1 MEKIFYF
8 IRKPIAITL
17 VLVVICGLIYP
28 LVLMGVSKVVFP
40 EQANGSLVRINDSV
54 VGSKLIGQSFSGEG
68 FLHSRP
74 SAVNYNTYTVQEKK
88 DYKYNGVASGSSN
101 YAMTNPD
108 LTKRTNKDIK
118 TFLRENSTIKKNEI
132 PTDLVTSSGSGLD
145 PHISPQA
152 AAIQIPSVSK
162 KTGISEK
169 KLKKIVRDSTE
180 EKFIGIFGER
190 TVNVLEVN
198 VDIVKAKKLGKFG
211 SK

>member
-1 MEKIFYF
+1 
-8 IRKPIAITL
+8 
-17 VLVVICGLIYP
+17 
-28 LVLMGVSKVVFP
+28 
-40 EQANGSLVRINDSV
+40 
-54 VGSKLIGQSFSGEG
+54 
-68 FLHSRP
+68 
-74 SAVNYNTYTVQEKK
+74 
-88 DYKYNGVASGSSN
+88 KYNGVASGSSN

-118 TFLRENSTIKKNEI
+118 TFLRENPTIKKNEI

-211 SK
+211 